1 MKLRRNHPQSATSLE
16 QSPQDDE
23 TARMKQYVI
32 TMLIRTV
39 CVVLAFAVQ
48 PWGWHTALF
57 GVGAVF
63 LPYIAVVLANQAHAR
78 ASSGAER
85 PEIALDAP
93 KPEQE
98 PDVAPRVIRLAETH
112 GDEHTDRGTP

>member
-1 MKLRRNHPQSATSLE
+1 MKIRRTPPQSATSLE
-16 QSPQDDE
+16 QAPQDDE
-23 TARMKQYVI
+23 TARMKQYVLM
-32 TMLIRTV
+32 MLIRTV

-78 ASSGAER
+78 ASAGAVR
-85 PEIALDAP
+85 PEIAIEARRPAEEGPAAHD
-93 KPEQE
+93 
-98 PDVAPRVIRLAETH
+98 VIRLTETS
-112 GDEHTDRGTP
+112 DETRPERNAS